1 MANITQFPPVEMVI
15 FGAAG
20 DLTWRKLIP
29 ITAAHIPGSAK
40 IRRMK

>member
-1 MANITQFPPVEMVI
+1 MTNGTELPPVEMVI

-29 ITAAHIPGSAK
+29 MAATLISQPAQM
-40 IRRMK
+40 RRIK